1 MQLAA
6 VSLDED
12 EDHAMN
18 LRATQAEPEAAPRP
32 AAMKF
37 TYASGSRPL
46 DGYTLKRG
54 IGRGGFGEV
63 YYATSDAGKELAL
76 KLIRRNLDVE
86 LRGVTQCLNLKHPNL
101 LSLFDVK
108 QDETGD
114 SWVVMEYVAGDS
126 LEAVLERHPD
136 GLPRQELLAWFYG
149 IAAGVTYLHD
159 HGIVH
164 RDLKPGNIFS
174 DEGIVKIGDYGLS
187 KFISAS
193 RRSGQTESVG
203 TVHYMAP
210 EIGNGRYGKE
220 IDIYALGI
228 ILYEMLTGH
237 VPFEGESVGEVLMK
251 HLTAEPNLDG
261 VEEPYRSA
269 IAKTLT
275 KSPDTRIK
283 TVGELMALLPAGPLG
298 TFVASNGKKTASDA
312 GATCGV
318 GVPPAAAHEGGN
330 PPSSAP
336 EAGVTTA
343 TPQARRPHH
352 KSDIVSAVLV
362 ADEEPIA
369 RAFRSAFDRFSTAWN
384 TGRIQGPGKV
394 AIILASAYIL
404 VMHGIVIIPTA
415 VSLLM
420 VYACYY
426 AIRSVVMAC
435 RTPSAE
441 PAAVAAQRPVAP
453 AQPAA
458 PVAPAAPAVP
468 RQAAAHAGFRNY
480 RRAAADR
487 SVAPPKTAR
496 QRVEELTGSLLAST
510 AVAAAMSVFL
520 SVVHAKTLQPGQLAW
535 LLVVSTLG
543 SWLVLIPSKLWEG
556 HEGDSTLRRLTLMLL
571 GLGLGAAAWGVK
583 DFLLVPLTADWRD
596 PAPVL
601 AFTEEYVSARFYD
614 SNGAP
619 SLVGHMAYFA
629 FLMLLVRWWKQAD
642 PLRPSRLR
650 LWPVVV
656 AIFWAWLLYS
666 FLPFPQPWGTM
677 VAVSMSVAVQVSASW
692 ERGKR
697 RAATL

>member
-1 MQLAA
+1 
-6 VSLDED
+6 
-12 EDHAMN
+12 MN

-46 DGYTLKRG
+46 EGYTLKRG

-63 YYATSDAGKELAL
+63 YYATSDAGKEVAL

-136 GLPRQELLAWFYG
+136 GLPRQEVLAWFYG

-269 IAKTLT
+269 IAKTLA

-283 TVGELMALLPAGPLG
+283 TVGELMALLPAGPSG
-298 TFVASNGKKTASDA
+298 TSVGNALSQRAGIPRSSDHVPVAPPNSVVGDRHVRDNPAPDAARQSD
-312 GATCGV
+312 V
-318 GVPPAAAHEGGN
+318 VLAAL
-330 PPSSAP
+330 
-336 EAGVTTA
+336 
-343 TPQARRPHH
+343 
-352 KSDIVSAVLV
+352 AVE
-362 ADEEPIA
+362 EEPIA
-369 RAFRSAFDRFSTAWN
+369 RAVRLRWRYFLAYWNSGQLSKPTKFFLALSA
-384 TGRIQGPGKV
+384 
-394 AIILASAYIL
+394 LL
-404 VMHGIVIIPTA
+404 VMLPTMGLWIFPLALYWVYALVRIIVILCRAQPPTA
-415 VSLLM
+415 RASPLQQPVS
-420 VYACYY
+420 
-426 AIRSVVMAC
+426 
-435 RTPSAE
+435 PS
-441 PAAVAAQRPVAP
+441 PVAP
-453 AQPAA
+453 SAMLMTTNAA
-458 PVAPAAPAVP
+458 DSAERAAPAAP
-468 RQAAAHAGFRNY
+468 
-480 RRAAADR
+480 
-487 SVAPPKTAR
+487 VAPPKTAR
-496 QRVEELTGSLLAST
+496 QRLEPVLVHGWRPAGFRTVAPPKTARQRLEELTGSLLAST
-510 AVAAAMSVFL
+510 AVAAVMSVFL
-520 SVVHAKTLQPGQLAW
+520 SVVHAKTLEPGQLAW

-571 GLGLGAAAWGVK
+571 GLGLGAAAWEVK

-677 VAVSMSVAVQVSASW
+677 VAASMSVAVQVAASW

-697 RAATL
+697 RVATL